1 MPVRSLSSSVLKW
14 LDAETVLEAVEA
26 WAKQTFARHPEV
38 VRIGLFGSYARG
50 DWGVGSDI
58 DLVIIVHDTAI
69 PFIERARYF
78 DTSDLPLSTDLLV
91 YTRAEWEKMWR
102 EGRFAQR
109 IEREARWFYPEPDA
123 SLASASALS

>member
-1 MPVRSLSSSVLKW
+1 MPVRYLNSPVLKW
-14 LDAETVLEAVEA
+14 IDAETVLQAVQA
-26 WAKQTFARHPEV
+26 WSEHVFAQHPEV

-58 DLVIIVHDTAI
+58 DLVIIVRDTSV

-91 YTRAEWEKMWR
+91 YTEAEWQKMLR
-102 EGRFAQR
+102 EGHFAPR
-109 IEREARWFYPEPDA
+109 IEREARWFYSDPEA

>member
-1 MPVRSLSSSVLKW
+1 MLKW
-14 LDAETVLEAVEA
+14 LDAETVLQAVRE
-26 WAKQTFARHPEV
+26 WAEQVFVQHPEV
-38 VRIGLFGSYARG
+38 LRVGLFGSYARG

-58 DLVIIVHDTAI
+58 DLVVIVRDTTI

-91 YTRAEWEKMWR
+91 YTKGEWEKMLR
-102 EGRFAQR
+102 EGQFAPR
-109 IEREARWFYPEPDA
+109 IEREARWFYPDSEA